1 MLYFDKNILPKGETV
16 MKAKFTAAM
25 ILSAMLLTAC
35 NKASPAHE
43 TERETNTVSQSI
55 TTADASEAETTAAAS
70 AVTEGS
76 SEIYDEFASK
86 TASEYFDHHIFSLGK
101 FEKGGGVDGHT
112 HGMFLTKSIVC
123 ESYFW
128 WDLTD
133 GITHRYLRFYDVDKE
148 TMEAEIELPHNF
160 ELYSCDRTKIEDS
173 DVLMRAY
180 IFSQDIDRDTYGE
193 VIVRKDYSYDV
204 VTDGSTEYPGIDFYS
219 LGIWGDGGKIF
230 DKRNDVILIDNEEK
244 AANYKF
250 SIDKNSFV
258 YKTTADYG
266 WDNFGIY
273 YMDEGK
279 AVEFPDT
286 GDFFPIGYYN
296 GKIYASITAED
307 AEGIGEI
314 YSFDADTMEK
324 EKFIAVHTAE
334 DGDGEFINCFMSLTE
349 AGYIAAEFYPSSSSH
364 ILYLISLDS
373 REILAKHESN
383 HGYGG
388 TKAMECIDGR
398 IALINFDNDEI
409 TVFDMKM

>member
-1 MLYFDKNILPKGETV
+1 
-16 MKAKFTAAM
+16 MKSKIIFPI
-25 ILSAMLLTAC
+25 ILSATLLTAC
-35 NKASPAHE
+35 NKAVPTQE
-43 TERETNTVSQSI
+43 TERETAASVQSV
-55 TTADASEAETTAAAS
+55 TTADAAETETAAE
-70 AVTEGS
+70 VTEVT
-76 SEIYDEFASK
+76 ENTAELYDEYASK
-86 TASEYFDHHIFSLGK
+86 TDSEYFDHHIFSLGK

-112 HGMFLTKSIVC
+112 HGMFLSKSIVC
-123 ESYFW
+123 ESYFL

-133 GITHRYLRFYDVDKE
+133 DITRRYLRFYDVDKE

-160 ELYSCDRTKIEDS
+160 EVYSYGRAESGDG

-193 VIVRKDYSYDV
+193 ITVRRDYSYDV
-204 VTDGSTEYPGIDFYS
+204 VTDGSTEYQGIDFYN

-230 DKRNDVILIDNEEK
+230 DRKNDVILIDNTEK

-250 SIDKNSFV
+250 SVDENRFV
-258 YKTTADYG
+258 YKTTSDYG

-273 YMDEGK
+273 YMNEGK

-286 GDFFPIGYYN
+286 GDFFPVGYYS
-296 GKIYASITAED
+296 GKIYASITTGD

-324 EKFIAVHTAE
+324 ERFIAVHTAE
-334 DGDGEFINCFMSLTE
+334 DGDGEFINCFMSQAE

-373 REILAKHESN
+373 GEILAKHESD

-409 TVFDMKM
+409 TVFDVKM

>member
-1 MLYFDKNILPKGETV
+1 
-16 MKAKFTAAM
+16 MKSKIIFPI
-25 ILSAMLLTAC
+25 ILSAMLLTAR
-35 NKASPAHE
+35 NKAVPTQE
-43 TERETNTVSQSI
+43 TEREITTSSQSV
-55 TTADASEAETTAAAS
+55 TTADDTETLTTAE
-70 AVTEGS
+70 VTEGTES
-76 SEIYDEFASK
+76 LTEIYDEFASK
-86 TASEYFDHHIFSLGK
+86 TASEHFDHRIFSLGK

-112 HGMFLTKSIVC
+112 HGMFLSKNIVC
-123 ESYFW
+123 ESYFG

-133 GITHRYLRFYDVDKE
+133 NITHRYLRFYDVDKE

-160 ELYSCDRTKIEDS
+160 EVYSYDHTQSGDG

-193 VIVRKDYSYDV
+193 IIVRKDYSYDI
-204 VTDGSTEYPGIDFYS
+204 VTDGSTEYPGIDYYN

-230 DKRNDVILIDNEEK
+230 DKRNDIILIDNTEK
-244 AANYKF
+244 TANYKF
-250 SIDKNSFV
+250 SIDENRFV
-258 YKTTADYG
+258 YKTSADYN

-273 YMDEGK
+273 YMNEGK

-286 GDFFPIGYYN
+286 GDFLPVGYYN
-296 GKIYASITAED
+296 GKIYASITATGS
-307 AEGIGEI
+307 EGIGEI
-314 YSFDADTMEK
+314 YSFDIDTMEK
-324 EKFIAVHTAE
+324 ERFIAVHTAE
-334 DGDGEFINCFMSLTE
+334 DGDGEFINCFMSQAE

-373 REILAKHESN
+373 GEILAKHESN

-388 TKAMECIDGR
+388 TKSMECIDGR